1 MSKRIINFD
10 DRVDKLLQELKQEL
24 KMPINKIITMIINEK
39 LEDIKRIK
47 KETVE
52 DLKMKDNQNE
62 IEIRFRIFEKERIFL
77 EQQIQKNGNKSLT
90 SEIRFRLLNSIY
102 KNKYF
107 LPIELTELKKLVYH
121 LKMIGLNINGIFR
134 RVNFKE
140 ELKSEDYINLQ
151 NSINEVNEKIDLINN
166 EMKKIFKLAN
176 KRE

>member
-1 MSKRIINFD
+1 MSKRILNFD

-77 EQQIQKNGNKSLT
+77 EQL
-90 SEIRFRLLNSIY
+90 E
-102 KNKYF
+102 
-107 LPIELTELKKLVYH
+107 
-121 LKMIGLNINGIFR
+121 
-134 RVNFKE
+134 
-140 ELKSEDYINLQ
+140 
-151 NSINEVNEKIDLINN
+151 
-166 EMKKIFKLAN
+166 
-176 KRE
+176 